1 MWQDMKH
8 FSLNT
13 LRKLQ
18 RPTTETS
25 AYRKTRMILG
35 CGLTVAYCSWSAAE
49 DFRRLVAAG
58 VKQANAMSFQQ
69 NMLARGFHDLHQ
81 EVLTSDEMCDKYIDL
96 HANFRKIV
104 EAIQSYGI
112 FPFELKDYED
122 FCKSVY
128 DGFRLVR
135 YKQGAAGHYPVYSSA
150 VLNYSEGSISE
161 TELVN
166 NFVVV
171 DFVHGRK
178 RPILPCEFRQ
188 FLCDLSL
195 AVDEMWLIYG
205 IRTGANET
213 L

>member
-1 MWQDMKH
+1 MKH

-135 YKQGAAGHYPVYSSA
+135 YKQGATGHYPVYSSA

-188 FLCDLSL
+188 YLCDLSL

-205 IRTGANET
+205 IRTGINET
-213 L
+213 Q

>member
-1 MWQDMKH
+1 MRH
-8 FSLNT
+8 FSWET
-13 LRKLQ
+13 IRKLRQ
-18 RPTTETS
+18 PTTENS

-58 VKQANAMSFQQ
+58 VKQTNAMSFQQ
-69 NMLARGFHDLHQ
+69 NMMTRGFHDLQQ
-81 EVLTSDEMCDKYIDL
+81 EVLNSDEMCDKYIDL
-96 HANFRKIV
+96 HANFRSIV
-104 EAIQSYGI
+104 NAIQSYGI

-135 YKQGAAGHYPVYSSA
+135 YKQGATCFYPMYSSA

-171 DFVHGRK
+171 DFVHGRR
-178 RPILPCEFRQ
+178 RPILPYEFRQ
-188 FLCDLSL
+188 YLCDLSL

-205 IRTGANET
+205 LRNGKEET
-213 L
+213 K

>member
-1 MWQDMKH
+1 MKH
-8 FSLNT
+8 FSSET

-18 RPTTETS
+18 HPTTETS
-25 AYRKTRMILG
+25 AFRKTRMILG

-58 VKQANAMSFQQ
+58 VKQTNAMSFQQ
-69 NMLARGFHDLHQ
+69 NMLSRGFHGLQQ
-81 EVLTSDEMCDKYIDL
+81 EVLTTDEMCDKYIEL
-96 HANFRKIV
+96 HANFRNII

-128 DGFRLVR
+128 DGCRLVSYR
-135 YKQGAAGHYPVYSSA
+135 TGATSHYPVYSSA
-150 VLNYSEGSISE
+150 VLNFSEGSISE
-161 TELVN
+161 TEMIN

-178 RPILPCEFRQ
+178 RPIQPYEFRMY
-188 FLCDLSL
+188 LCDLSL
-195 AVDEMWLIYG
+195 AVEEMWLIYG
-205 IRTGANET
+205 LRTGNNEIK
-213 L
+213 

>member
-1 MWQDMKH
+1 MKH

-135 YKQGAAGHYPVYSSA
+135 YKQGATGHYPVYSSA

-178 RPILPCEFRQ
+178 RPILPYEFRMY
-188 FLCDLSL
+188 LCDLSL

-205 IRTGANET
+205 LRTGNNEIK
-213 L
+213 

>member
-1 MWQDMKH
+1 MKH
-8 FSLNT
+8 FSWET
-13 LRKLQ
+13 IRKLRQ
-18 RPTTETS
+18 PTTENS

-49 DFRRLVAAG
+49 DFRRLVSAG
-58 VKQANAMSFQQ
+58 VKQTNAMSFQQ
-69 NMLARGFHDLHQ
+69 NMMARGFHDMQQ
-81 EVLTSDEMCDKYIDL
+81 EVLNADEMCDKYIDL
-96 HANFRKIV
+96 HANFRSIV

-128 DGFRLVR
+128 DGYRLVR
-135 YKQGAAGHYPVYSSA
+135 YRQGATCFYPMYSSD

-161 TELVN
+161 TDLVN

-178 RPILPCEFRQ
+178 RPILPFEFRQ
-188 FLCDLSL
+188 YLCDLSL
-195 AVDEMWLIYG
+195 VVDEMWLIYG
-205 IRTGANET
+205 LRKGENET
-213 L
+213 K